1 MRLDSACKYTKNNAN
16 HNCQDLL
23 EARARGW
30 IPLANILKIMRITT
44 KVTTSRSSP
53 WLDSACKYTK
63 NNANH
68 NLSVEELRKL
78 FGWIPLANILK
89 IMRITTSR
97 YLRNC

>member
-16 HNCQDLL
+16 HNNVHHNLK
-23 EARARGW
+23 AMRGW

-44 KVTTSRSSP
+44 LACVGAFVI

-68 NLSVEELRKL
+68 N
-78 FGWIPLANILK
+78 W
-89 IMRITTSR
+89 
-97 YLRNC
+97 